1 MRTFSGQFI
10 ESENNWIALWITE
23 IVVKKKL
30 SEVFENDQ
38 IELIC
43 YYYNIESLL
52 SDSKFLILIKST
64 VTKKIL

>member
-52 SDSKFLILIKST
+52 CQIQNF
-64 VTKKIL
+64 